1 MGPCIGVDQFMVSS
15 LAPPPPPPPPPKTI
29 PTTLK
34 GTDPL

>member
-15 LAPPPPPPPPPKTI
+15 LAPPTPPLKTV